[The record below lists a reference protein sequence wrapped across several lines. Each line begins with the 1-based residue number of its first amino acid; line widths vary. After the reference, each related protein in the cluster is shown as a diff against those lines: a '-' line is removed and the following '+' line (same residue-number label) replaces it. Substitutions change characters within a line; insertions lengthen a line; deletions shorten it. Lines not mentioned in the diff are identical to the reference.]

1 MLTCTCM
8 AKRCLKIPKGYPES
22 VNNKRTGNT
31 MAKRKRKTITSQN
44 SSIPLAFVDTIVPLL

>member
-1 MLTCTCM
+1 M

>member
-1 MLTCTCM
+1 M

-31 MAKRKRKTITSQN
+31 MAKRKRKNNYIPEFFYTTSICN
-44 SSIPLAFVDTIVPLL
+44 TSPSVVRPPLLQ